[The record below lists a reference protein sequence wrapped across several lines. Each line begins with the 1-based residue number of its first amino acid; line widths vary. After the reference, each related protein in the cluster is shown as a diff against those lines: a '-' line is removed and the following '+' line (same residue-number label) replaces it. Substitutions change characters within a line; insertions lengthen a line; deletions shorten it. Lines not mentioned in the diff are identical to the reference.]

1 MLFYCCSATA
11 NSLTLVIQLIS
22 SGKRWLIVFTIVRN
36 GLIERMENSAIRV
49 VGEMLLRQEYN
60 QTDVCVWGFVE
71 NVS

>member
-11 NSLTLVIQLIS
+11 NSLTLVIQLFS